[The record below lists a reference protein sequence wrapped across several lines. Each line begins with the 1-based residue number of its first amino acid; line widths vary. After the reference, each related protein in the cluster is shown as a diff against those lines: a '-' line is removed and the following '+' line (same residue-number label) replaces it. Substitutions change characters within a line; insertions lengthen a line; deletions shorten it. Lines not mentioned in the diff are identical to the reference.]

1 MPTCGGPFKSTA
13 AADSSELLWIFVSES
28 VPGSVALFLSTLSEL
43 DASILGS
50 DTDCLM
56 MGTPG
61 LRFFFSKTFLKGL
74 LLGTTLVA
82 LKCSC
87 FLGNMDFPI
96 GLGLV
101 PFIENILLTRGL
113 VLAIIIGVEESLSW
127 TSELALLTSSVFSC
141 WSNICPSA
149 DGFKSWCMLLTSW
162 LGAREAWVVK
172 VDSLEIYGGEAA
184 VGNIFPKDVKGV
196 SIWIKC

>member
-1 MPTCGGPFKSTA
+1 MPTCGGPFKSAA

-28 VPGSVALFLSTLSEL
+28 VPGSIALFLSTLSEL

-61 LRFFFSKTFLKGL
+61 LRFLLSKTFLKGL

-82 LKCSC
+82 LKCGC
-87 FLGNMDFPI
+87 
-96 GLGLV
+96 
-101 PFIENILLTRGL
+101 ILLTRGL
-113 VLAIIIGVEESLSW
+113 VLAIIIGVEESLS
-127 TSELALLTSSVFSC
+127 LLTSSVFSR

-184 VGNIFPKDVKGV
+184 VGNLGNIVPKDVKAV

>member
-1 MPTCGGPFKSTA
+1 MPTCGGPFKSAA

-28 VPGSVALFLSTLSEL
+28 VPGSIALFLSTLSEL

-82 LKCSC
+82 LKCGC
-87 FLGNMDFPI
+87 FLGNMDFPM

-113 VLAIIIGVEESLSW
+113 VLAIIIGVEESLS
-127 TSELALLTSSVFSC
+127 LLTSSVFSR

-184 VGNIFPKDVKGV
+184 VGNLGNIVPKDVKAV